1 MAELLRP
8 LSSAFTEL
16 WLDGEKAA
24 TVEWRDEA
32 EKAMPGGVDVD
43 TEMVKDNGRGIVLNH
58 PVEPLYGDIYMP
70 REYSFLSVT
79 SVFARL
85 RLPSGYCKR
94 VIGSCELRCLG
105 VWVEGGVGVGRR
117 RRSAGL
123 FRDGERTERETEH
136 RQHTLSRFML
146 PSRMVGSIQCDS
158 SALLFSSPDE

>member
-1 MAELLRP
+1 MKILAELLRP

-70 REYSFLSVT
+70 REY
-79 SVFARL
+79 
-85 RLPSGYCKR
+85 Y
-94 VIGSCELRCLG
+94 
-105 VWVEGGVGVGRR
+105 
-117 RRSAGL
+117 
-123 FRDGERTERETEH
+123 
-136 RQHTLSRFML
+136 
-146 PSRMVGSIQCDS
+146 
-158 SALLFSSPDE
+158 LLFFQGCFCQASGSVQLLSQGRQL